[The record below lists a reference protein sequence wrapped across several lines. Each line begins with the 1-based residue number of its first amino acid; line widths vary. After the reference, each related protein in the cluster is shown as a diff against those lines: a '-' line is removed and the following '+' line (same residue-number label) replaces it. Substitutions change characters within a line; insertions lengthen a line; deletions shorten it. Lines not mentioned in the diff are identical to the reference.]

1 MPKFSVKTTRK
12 NELVDITAKVTHL
25 VNTADVED
33 GIALVYTLH
42 TSAAIVVLENWDPS
56 IVEDF
61 FACMNKLVPEGNWK
75 HDAVDG
81 NGAAHL
87 KSALIGPSQSFPVV
101 EGKLVL
107 GKWQGIGLAE
117 FDGPRER
124 EVLVI
129 VT

>member
-1 MPKFSVKTTRK
+1 MPKFTISSTKK
-12 NELVDITAKVTHL
+12 NELVDITAKVTHY

-42 TSAAIVVLENWDPS
+42 TSAAIVVLEHWDPS
-56 IVEDF
+56 IVDDF
-61 FACMNKLVPEGNWK
+61 LTCMHKLVPEGWK
-75 HDAVDG
+75 HDKVDG

-87 KSALIGPSQSFPVV
+87 KSSILGPSRSFPVV

-107 GKWQGIGLAE
+107 GKWQGIALAE

-124 EVLVI
+124 EILVI

>member
-1 MPKFSVKTTRK
+1 MPKFTVKTSRK
-12 NELVDITAKVTHL
+12 NELLDITQKVHHI

-56 IVEDF
+56 IIDDF
-61 FACMNKLVPEGNWK
+61 LTIMHKLVPEGGWK
-75 HDAVDG
+75 HDKVDG

-87 KSALIGPSQSFPVV
+87 KSTILGPSRSFPVV
-101 EGKLVL
+101 EGKLFL
-107 GKWQGIGLAE
+107 GKWQNISLAE

-124 EVLVI
+124 EIVVI